1 MHCTFHYCVFCY
13 KLLCVV
19 ERSEVDED
27 NAEHEKFA
35 ITLRENLIHLME
47 EKVAEMS
54 NDDMFLPKL
63 KLQETILQFRQIY
76 GAHPMNLVRVIKNS
90 LATEAKLVRDADS
103 VSSSCPRLN
112 INQVFSSVLPMG

>member
-1 MHCTFHYCVFCY
+1 
-13 KLLCVV
+13 
-19 ERSEVDED
+19 
-27 NAEHEKFA
+27 
-35 ITLRENLIHLME
+35 ME

-90 LATEAKLVRDADS
+90 LATETKLVQHADS
-103 VSSSCPRLN
+103 VWQFLHL
-112 INQVFSSVLPMG
+112 VVLG